1 MAASD
6 RAEAAET
13 LRGYYAHIAALD
25 DCVQTL
31 LDALDTSGIAEDT
44 LFVFTS
50 DHGDMHLSHGL
61 RTKHV
66 PWDESIRV
74 PFLLRYPRVL
84 GHEVARF
91 PVSSTRRTS
100 CQRCWGCAP
109 AGAADSAAGLLSH
122 FSPRPASA
130 VPLTL
135 RGSRGY
141 WRSAFLSVPAS
152 YGMLRTQGLPA
163 YRGVR
168 TLRYTYVRSTRGPW
182 LLYDNETDPYQVHNL
197 CGDRAQAA
205 IAGRLEAE
213 LQTLAR
219 SPERRIP
226 AGPGLPRT
234 RWFNALP

>member
-25 DCVQTL
+25 DCVQML

-74 PFLLRYPRVL
+74 PFLLRYPRALGDAGREVPCLLDAPDVMPTLLGLCGLPVPHDGRGARLLAAVSGYQLPVL
-84 GHEVARF
+84 KPRRSSRF
-91 PVSSTRRTS
+91 
-100 CQRCWGCAP
+100 
-109 AGAADSAAGLLSH
+109 
-122 FSPRPASA
+122 
-130 VPLTL
+130 
-135 RGSRGY
+135 
-141 WRSAFLSVPAS
+141 FLSVPAS

-197 CGDRAQAA
+197 CGDRA
-205 IAGRLEAE
+205 
-213 LQTLAR
+213 
-219 SPERRIP
+219 
-226 AGPGLPRT
+226 
-234 RWFNALP
+234 